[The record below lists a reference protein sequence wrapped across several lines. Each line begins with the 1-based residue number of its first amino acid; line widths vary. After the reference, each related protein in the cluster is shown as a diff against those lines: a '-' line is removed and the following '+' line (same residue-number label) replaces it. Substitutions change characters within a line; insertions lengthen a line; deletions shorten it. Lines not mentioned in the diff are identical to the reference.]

1 MQTKIRQITDSIHGT
16 IYISE
21 LEHMMMS
28 TPFFYRL
35 NDVYQSSTVYM
46 TYPSNRT
53 KRYEHSLG
61 TMELAG
67 QMFYAC
73 VTNASAEDQNKFLD
87 QIKSLFEEILHC
99 LEERN
104 DLAHIDIYKE
114 AANPIN
120 DVIPTSICNLD
131 AFLNLLNQTK
141 KETPIRDH
149 ALCKQDVCF
158 YELIKDDSDS
168 NALKTIALY
177 TFLYQCILEA
187 LRIAALFHDIG
198 HPPFSH
204 IIEFT
209 LKKLYEKENKKY
221 NKSRYEVLKKYL
233 RDYVERRA
241 VKDLLLDICDHKS
254 TIDNSALHEQIGSH
268 LLYNA
273 YSGILKKQFKEW
285 TLPDRG
291 TENDSLRAIY
301 LVTVLEFTFGILMEK
316 APILAS
322 VHRLVDGPID
332 ADRLDYIVRDSGNSG
347 VDWGEITYS
356 RLISAAKFV
365 YDKHGVLQIAF
376 PEKICD
382 DLDDMFVNRYKI
394 FQRINY
400 HHKSVKTSE
409 LLQRSVEML
418 AEDYL
423 LTSKGHEIAPDIHK
437 LWTSLGA
444 SFGQNAVE
452 NQISQWTDSWLIS
465 VLSQALSTLSD
476 TNIRRNLVDESI
488 GRTSKKLDKLYRM
501 LEEVQL
507 NRRRYF
513 PLLKR
518 QRDALYLR
526 DRIIEKAGINPEAL
540 CKISMHEYEKL
551 STKTGVDADSARES
565 LYRIEL
571 LQEKIL
577 RVADFSLLDTV
588 MHCDQTFKEI
598 VEDVLE
604 SAALESKIT
613 DFFLW
618 QNTGFTNLGVS
629 PNAEIV
635 LYRANGEIYT
645 YDKTTSLFPKLR
657 AQKAGCLWM
666 YVYVC
671 LPLGSENEY
680 DKILNELF
688 DAISDRM
695 AKNINAMMNSLFD
708 FEKLTAKS
716 KEESACAK

>member
-1 MQTKIRQITDSIHGT
+1 MQTRARQITDSIHGT

-21 LEHMMMS
+21 LEHLMMS

-35 NDVYQSSTVYM
+35 HDVYQSSTVYM
-46 TYPSNRT
+46 TYPANRT

-73 VTNASAEDQNKFLD
+73 VTNSSASDQSQFLD
-87 QIKSLFEEILHC
+87 QIKELFKDILRC
-99 LEERN
+99 LEERE
-104 DLAHIDIYKE
+104 DLAAVDLYKE
-114 AANPIN
+114 EANAIN
-120 DVIPTSICNLD
+120 NVIPPSICNLN
-131 AFLNLLNQTK
+131 AFLQLLRRTK
-141 KETPIRDH
+141 DETPIADR

-158 YELIKDDSDS
+158 FDLLKDNEKEPLD
-168 NALKTIALY
+168 TIALDA
-177 TFLYQCILEA
+177 FLYQCILEA

-209 LKKLYEKENKKY
+209 LKKLYEKRNGQYQRKKEN
-221 NKSRYEVLKKYL
+221 VLKKNL
-233 RDYVERRA
+233 QRYVECTPA
-241 VKDLLLDICDHKS
+241 KELLLDISGHKG
-254 TIDNSALHEQIGSH
+254 TIDNPDLHEQIGSH

-273 YSGILKKQFKEW
+273 YSGILKREFEEW
-285 TLPDRG
+285 DLPERR
-291 TENDSLRAIY
+291 TESDSLRAIY
-301 LVTVLEFTFGILMEK
+301 LMTVLEFTFGILMEK
-316 APILAS
+316 APVLSS
-322 VHRLVDGPID
+322 VHRLIDGPAD

-347 VDWGEITYS
+347 VDWGRITYS

-365 YDKHGVLQIAF
+365 YDEDNVLKIAF

-423 LTSKGHEIAPDIHK
+423 MSAAGKEIAPDIHK

-444 SFGQNAVE
+444 GFGQNAVE
-452 NQISQWTDSWLIS
+452 YQISQWTDSWLIS

-476 TNIRRNLVDESI
+476 TAKCRELEDESI
-488 GRTSKKLDKLYRM
+488 GRTKDKLNKLYRM

-507 NRRRYF
+507 NRKRYF

-526 DRIIEKAGINPEAL
+526 DRIVEKAGIGPDAL
-540 CKISMHEYEKL
+540 GKLSIHEYEKL
-551 STKTGVDADSARES
+551 YTGTGVVAESARES

-577 RVADFSLLDTV
+577 RVADFGLLDTLL
-588 MHCDQTFKEI
+588 HCDETCKEI
-598 VEDVLE
+598 IETVLRD
-604 SAALESKIT
+604 ASKKGIIT

-618 QNTGFTNLGVS
+618 QNRGFTKLGVS
-629 PNAEIV
+629 PDTEIV
-635 LYRANGEIYT
+635 LYRANGESYT

-671 LPLGSENEY
+671 LPSCSEDESE
-680 DKILNELF
+680 KIMKELF
-688 DAISDRM
+688 DEMANCM
-695 AKNINAMMNSLFD
+695 AKEIKAMMNSLFD
-708 FEKLTAKS
+708 FEKIMAKD
-716 KEESACAK
+716 KEVKC